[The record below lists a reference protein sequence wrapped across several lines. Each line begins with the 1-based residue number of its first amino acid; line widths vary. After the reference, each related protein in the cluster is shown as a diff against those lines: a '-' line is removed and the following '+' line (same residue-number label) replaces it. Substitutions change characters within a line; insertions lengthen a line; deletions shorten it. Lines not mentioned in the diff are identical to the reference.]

1 MIKLLVAMKISLTKN
16 TKVYVVAPAGAVT
29 GGPEDLYELAYSL
42 RELYPGIRV
51 YMYYIARAGVTN
63 PVAPEYEHFGIERAE
78 SIEDSEE
85 NVLILPEYYA
95 NALGELTRIRKAIW
109 WLGVDGYYTSPSLS
123 KNKRW
128 LNSMLLRRFGIQHF
142 FFFEKELLKTK
153 WNFVQNRRFYDH
165 LKRKGMS
172 NIFYL
177 IDHVN
182 PIFTNYEIDESI
194 KEDIVLYNPVKG
206 YRFTKRLIA
215 ASPDITFMSTST
227 IPRMSE
233 DEKIALMK
241 RAKVYIDFGNHP
253 GGDRFPKETAL
264 MGCCVI
270 TGRGGTANY
279 FDDVPIPPD
288 YKFSERLFMFFINPL
303 AIYRVRRKIKE
314 CFANYHNEARR
325 FIPFRERAR
334 VDRKTHLSDIKYIFS
349 YEQ

>member
-1 MIKLLVAMKISLTKN
+1 MKIILTKN
-16 TKVYVVAPAGAVT
+16 SKVYVVAPAGVVT

-42 RELYPGIRV
+42 RELYPGIQV
-51 YMYYIARAGVTN
+51 YMYYIARRGVEN
-63 PVAPEYEHFGIERAE
+63 PIAPEYEHFGIERAQT
-78 SIEDSEE
+78 IEDSEE
-85 NVLILPEYYA
+85 NVLILPECYTTE
-95 NALGELTRIRKAIW
+95 LKELTLIRKAIW
-109 WLGVDGYYTSPSLS
+109 WLGVDGYYTSSGLS
-123 KNKRW
+123 YNKRW
-128 LNSMLLRRFGIQHF
+128 FNSMLLRRFGIQHF
-142 FFFEKELLKTK
+142 FFFNKELRKIK

-165 LKRKGMS
+165 LKSKGMS

-182 PIFTNYEIDESI
+182 PIFTTYEIDESI
-194 KEDIVLYNPVKG
+194 KEDIVLFNPVKG

-215 ASPDITFMSTST
+215 ASPEITFIPTSS
-227 IPRMSE
+227 IPRLSE

-288 YKFSERLFMFFINPL
+288 YKFSQNIFIDFL
-303 AIYRVRRKIKE
+303 TIYRVRRKIKH
-314 CFANYHNEARR
+314 CFANYHNEVRR

-334 VDRKTHLSDIKYIFS
+334 RDHETHLSDIREIFS